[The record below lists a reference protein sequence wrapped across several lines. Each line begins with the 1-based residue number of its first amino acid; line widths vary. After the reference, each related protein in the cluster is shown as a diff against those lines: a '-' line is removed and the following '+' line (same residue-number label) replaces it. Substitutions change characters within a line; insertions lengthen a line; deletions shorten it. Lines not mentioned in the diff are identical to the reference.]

1 MLSETEAQLQNQ
13 LATESTEGRGILFV
27 VSSPSGGGKGTLI
40 QRVLNK
46 VLNLSYSVSFTTRAP
61 RNGELDGREY
71 YFVTPERFHQMVAAD
86 EFLEWAQV
94 HCKLYGTA
102 REQVVREISAGRDII
117 LEVDVQGAASVRA
130 LIPESVS
137 IFILPPSFE
146 ILRQRL
152 EARGTDS
159 AEELDL
165 RLRNAPTELK
175 DYSAFQY
182 VIINDDADCAA
193 EQMAAIVH
201 AERTRLSRQG
211 LRVKRVVEAFTAS
224 ETAPPS
230 ANQRVKNGSGNS
242 N

>member
-1 MLSETEAQLQNQ
+1 MLSETDEQLQNQ
-13 LATESTEGRGILFV
+13 RATETTEGRGILFV

-46 VLNLSYSVSFTTRAP
+46 VLHLSYSVSFTTRAP
-61 RNGELDGREY
+61 RNGEVDGREY
-71 YFVTPERFHQMVAAD
+71 FFVTPEQFQKMVEAD
-86 EFLEWAQV
+86 EFLEWAHV

-102 REQVVREISAGRDII
+102 REQVAREISAGRDII
-117 LEVDVQGAASVRA
+117 LEVDVQGAARVRE
-130 LIPESVS
+130 LIPDSVS

-146 ILRQRL
+146 VLRQRL

-159 AEELDL
+159 PEELDL

-182 VIINDDADCAA
+182 VIINDDADYAA
-193 EQMAAIVH
+193 DQMTAIVH
-201 AERTRLSRQG
+201 AERARLSRQG
-211 LRVKRVVEAFTAS
+211 ARVKRVVEAFTAS
-224 ETAPPS
+224 KTPPS
-230 ANQRVKNGSGNS
+230 AADQPGKDGSGNS